1 MHGVDDAYFCGG
13 SFWDGLGDRP
23 TLRQIAERA
32 VETLRGPLP
41 LDEADRER
49 WRGRGGRGAAQAS
62 SLSQHRGPLWCRL
75 AAEAQA
81 AGKLRVV
88 DEYRRMA
95 RCPDLVAPAPVLRAE
110 WLVPALR
117 PLVAG
122 DAHAPP
128 SSGEALL
135 RAARAEPLADG
146 IVAFDLFE
154 PRFCELLLA
163 EADADEAS
171 LAPHDPPNTMNRG
184 GLIVNEIGLEP
195 LMDLLLRRLIAPLA
209 AHLYSAEPFA
219 ASLDHHHSFVVA
231 YRHRGDE
238 LDMHHD
244 ASEATLNVCLGREGF
259 TGGGLRFCGRFG
271 GEAHRR
277 NVAVADHA
285 VGRATLHLG
294 RQRHGADD
302 LTSGERLNL
311 IVWAR
316 SSAFRAAAAYGYIA
330 PDGYP
335 KEPEQAR
342 PDLEC
347 LSLANDDD
355 YHEQRAR
362 QAPSGEG

>member
-1 MHGVDDAYFCGG
+1 
-13 SFWDGLGDRP
+13 
-23 TLRQIAERA
+23 
-32 VETLRGPLP
+32 
-41 LDEADRER
+41 
-49 WRGRGGRGAAQAS
+49 
-62 SLSQHRGPLWCRL
+62 
-75 AAEAQA
+75 
-81 AGKLRVV
+81 V

-163 EADADEAS
+163 EVDAYEATP
-171 LAPHDPPNTMNRG
+171 LPRRRPNTMNRG

-238 LDMHHD
+238 CGLDMHHD